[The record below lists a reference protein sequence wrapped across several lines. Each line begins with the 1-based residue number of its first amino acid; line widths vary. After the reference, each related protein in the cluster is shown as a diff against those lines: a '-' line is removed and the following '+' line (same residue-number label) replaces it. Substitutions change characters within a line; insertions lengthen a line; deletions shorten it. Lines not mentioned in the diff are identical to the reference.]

1 MLWNM
6 KLPSVLPLQQTTS
19 DQAIN
24 PSFACLFLSSR
35 RGRFRTSRALIVCPV
50 PRGSENRFKIQ
61 SEPGSLFLVP
71 PLLGRIY
78 AFRLCIF
85 LCVSPS
91 PSTSPVL
98 FRADPHVVS
107 CWEGPWARKAFPAL
121 LLEDTTHE
129 STNNP
134 NLRCARHAL
143 TRSEKQDRAVKYK
156 QSEPSVH
163 TRPRVGSAGAFEPI
177 TQIAA
182 RVQQENSSPEN
193 S

>member
-1 MLWNM
+1 M

-61 SEPGSLFLVP
+61 SEPVP
-71 PLLGRIY
+71 REVLCSSSPRRIY
-78 AFRLCIF
+78 ACRLCIF

-98 FRADPHVVS
+98 FRADPHVDS